1 MRGRQTQS
9 VGSGAGKSNQGQV
22 RQCPHCGRNHLRIC
36 SIFGACF
43 KCGDT
48 EYFIRDYPMIAGE
61 LTQPERSVSTTQ
73 REEIASNII
82 IHTLAAS
89 LLRLHFHDC
98 FVTGCDVS
106 ILLNHDGSERRA
118 ETSKTL
124 RGFDVIDNI
133 RRRWRN
139 PALKQKDSKTSN
151 ETDAYTVPISR
162 EKLIDLLELFQSKG
176 LNIVDLRKCRC
187 GGDEYVD
194 IDATTPTT
202 FDSVDLDATTP
213 TTFDSQFY
221 ANLER
226 EMGLLSTDQRLY
238 SDSRT

>member
-1 MRGRQTQS
+1 MTVSSR
-9 VGSGAGKSNQGQV
+9 
-22 RQCPHCGRNHLRIC
+22 
-36 SIFGACF
+36 
-43 KCGDT
+43 
-48 EYFIRDYPMIAGE
+48 RDE
-61 LTQPERSVSTTQ
+61 QNFER
-73 REEIASNII
+73 
-82 IHTLAAS
+82 
-89 LLRLHFHDC
+89 
-98 FVTGCDVS
+98 
-106 ILLNHDGSERRA
+106 
-118 ETSKTL
+118 
-124 RGFDVIDNI
+124 I
-133 RRRWRN
+133 RRDRQYQAEVEKSCPETVSCIDILTVATRDATVLLGGPYWRV
-139 PALKQKDSKTSN
+139 PYGRKDSKTSN